1 MKRIFTS
8 VVSLLVVI
16 SINAQNKDTG
26 LKFDGVDDH
35 VVIPHHTSLNL
46 KRSAFTIEALIQAD
60 TGNNGTLAPMVLSKK
75 ENGSASTDGLL
86 FGLSDAGKIA
96 LQMEGQSFTP
106 GFGGFQ
112 APGVTAKDLRDGQC
126 HHIAWT
132 RETDGVMD
140 TVNGYQD
147 GAYVKKTRLPA
158 GQLDVDN
165 DHDLWIGWSDFNQV
179 ADIYQFQGIIKE
191 IRIWNY
197 AKTEQQIFDNKFKHM
212 KGNEA
217 GLLLYWRLD
226 ENSGT
231 IAYDCGPNGNHGT
244 ITEATWDTWCNFMD
258 AIPSPN
264 ACKSGG
270 PTGIDAVSAVNS
282 LEIYPNPVTNT
293 IRLKGYEDQEIDV
306 ITVYE
311 LTGKRVINA
320 RWNGQDEFDLS
331 SLNRGM
337 YLVELSLEGNTVL
350 KSRVSKN

>member
-1 MKRIFTS
+1 MKRIFTTAL
-8 VVSLLVVI
+8 SLLTVFGLT
-16 SINAQNKDTG
+16 AQNKDAG

-46 KRSAFTIEALIQAD
+46 GRKAFTIEALIQAD

-75 ENGSASTDGLL
+75 ENGSASTDGIL
-86 FGLSDAGKIA
+86 FGLKDDGKIA
-96 LQMEGQSFTP
+96 LQMEGQSFSP
-106 GFGGFQ
+106 GFGGWG

-140 TVNGYQD
+140 TLNGYQD

-158 GQLDVDN
+158 GQLDVSN
-165 DHDLWIGWSDFNQV
+165 DHDMWIGWSDFNAQP
-179 ADIYQFQGIIKE
+179 DIYQFKGIIKE

-197 AKTEQQIFDNKFKHM
+197 AKTESEIWNDRYKHM

-226 ENSGT
+226 ENTGT
-231 IAYDCGPNGNHGT
+231 TAYDCGPSGNDGT
-244 ITEATWDTWCNFMD
+244 IMGAVYAPWCNFMD
-258 AIPSPN
+258 GIPSPN
-264 ACKSGG
+264 ACFTGGG
-270 PTGIDAVSAVNS
+270 PTGISALNGAAS
-282 LEIYPNPVTNT
+282 IEIYPNPVVNS
-293 IRLKGYEDQEIDV
+293 IRVNGDQDIDV

-311 LTGKRVINA
+311 LTGRRVINA
-320 RWNGQDEFDLS
+320 RWNGSGDFDLS
-331 SLNRGM
+331 SLNRGI

-350 KSRVSKN
+350 KSRISKN